1 MVRALP
7 RGTPV
12 SAEVWEKRHR
22 WIVGLLWAQCVPL
35 VIGSLIVGAGLAHS
49 VAELVPV
56 PALAFLASRS
66 WVARSGTRTGIV
78 VADDGRVTRWLHGTS
93 VDVVAADSTLV

>member
-1 MVRALP
+1 MLEVRNGAVATSGSAERGSHIIDP
-7 RGTPV
+7 RTGKPAHGVV
-12 SAEVWEKRHR
+12 SASVIDDSLTRAD
-22 WIVGLLWAQCVPL
+22 LWATAAV
-35 VIGSLIVGAGLAHS
+35 VAGF
-49 VAELVPV
+49 ED
-56 PALAFLASRS
+56 RS